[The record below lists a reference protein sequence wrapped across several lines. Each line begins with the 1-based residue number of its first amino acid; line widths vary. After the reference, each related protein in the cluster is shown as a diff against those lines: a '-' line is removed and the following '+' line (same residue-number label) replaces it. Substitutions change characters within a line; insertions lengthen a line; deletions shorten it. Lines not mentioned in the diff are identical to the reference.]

1 MASTIEQP
9 APPPPNDPVAT
20 VDIGAT
26 IADWLTADTLAAIG
40 QDMAVA
46 IDQHRRTS
54 DEQPTWAQVFAGV
67 DPHLLT
73 PLMTVP
79 ENWPKPPAVWRRELR
94 NRLMSRLKY
103 AAWITYTPK
112 PRSLRVGTQGR
123 AWLTDHAPAN

>member
-1 MASTIEQP
+1 MASTTEQP
-9 APPPPNDPVAT
+9 APPPTDPVAT
-20 VDIGAT
+20 VNIGAT

-40 QDMAVA
+40 QNMAVA
-46 IDQHRRTS
+46 IDQHERTS
-54 DEQPTWAQVFAGV
+54 DEQPTWAQALAVV

-79 ENWPKPPAVWRRELR
+79 ENWAKSPAVWRRELL

-112 PRSLRVGTQGR
+112 PRSLRVGAQGR
-123 AWLTDHAPAN
+123 AWLTDRALAN